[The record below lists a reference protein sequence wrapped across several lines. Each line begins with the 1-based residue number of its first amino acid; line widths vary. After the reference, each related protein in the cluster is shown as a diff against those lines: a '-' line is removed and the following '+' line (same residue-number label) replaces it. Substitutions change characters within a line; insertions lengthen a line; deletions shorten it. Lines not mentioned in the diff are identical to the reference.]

1 MSTTAPLHAT
11 LAIPKAGRSVT
22 LETVFYVSQIIA
34 SVAVVGSLI
43 YLGLQVRYAERA
55 QRGLMQQAR
64 ADRTSNGSLAVAGSE
79 LARIWMKG
87 GAGDADLTPLEI
99 TQWLMMT
106 RAAFLSGEDS
116 VLQYKAGLLS
126 KETYDTYVAAVHV
139 HFARP
144 GWRAAWKMQRMT
156 FGPEFRAFCD
166 RILKQVPVAPAGD
179 SVAEWNALVQAERA
193 GSAKA

>member
-1 MSTTAPLHAT
+1 M
-11 LAIPKAGRSVT
+11 T
-22 LETVFYVSQIIA
+22 LEDVFYVSQTVA

-43 YLGLQVRYAERA
+43 YVGLQVRYAERA

-64 ADRTSNGSLAVAGSE
+64 ADRTSAGSLTVAGSE

-116 VLQYKAGLLS
+116 VLQYRAGLLS

-139 HFARP
+139 HLARP

-166 RILKQVPVAPAGD
+166 AILNRVPVTPAGD
-179 SVAEWNALVQAERA
+179 GVAEWNALVRAEQPA
-193 GSAKA
+193 GSKNPVP